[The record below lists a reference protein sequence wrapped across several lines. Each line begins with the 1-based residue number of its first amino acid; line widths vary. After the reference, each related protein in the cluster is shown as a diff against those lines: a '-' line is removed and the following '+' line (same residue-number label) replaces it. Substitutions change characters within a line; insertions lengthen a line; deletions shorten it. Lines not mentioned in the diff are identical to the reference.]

1 MATLSYTAQNS
12 ASQNIWDTDQIALN
26 YIYPTLEEVSVLI
39 PGVTINPDV
48 SVEVSGSTAYL
59 YKLDDPTV
67 TDGVAGRILSSQTS
81 GNTKIDIIL
90 NQSFQVDEVIP
101 NAATETLSVDVV
113 APYLVNSTN
122 ALANAWGR
130 KGLLQFIDGGTSA
143 GAALG
148 APDKATIYG
157 DIINE
162 IKNFDE
168 ANPNRSTGANYI
180 IVSPATLALL
190 RTSTEFLQTSATAGL
205 LRDGIVGQLGGL
217 TVVLSKQ
224 LATVDEDDVA
234 GYSTLTNVRFIV
246 GASDAFAAPIVFRN
260 FRVKDSEFY
269 FGVKVQAEVPY
280 GFKVLDANRIRFY
293 ADVATAA

>member
-1 MATLSYTAQNS
+1 MAQLSYTSPSTNV
-12 ASQNIWDTDQIALN
+12 WDTDQIALN
-26 YIYPTLEEVSVLI
+26 YIYPTLEEVSVLLA
-39 PGVTINPDV
+39 GVTINPDV
-48 SVEVSGSTAYL
+48 SIEVGGSTAFL

-67 TDGVAGRILSSQTS
+67 TDGVAGRALASKMS

-113 APYLVNSTN
+113 APYLVNAAS
-122 ALANAWGR
+122 AVANAWGR
-130 KGLLQFIDGGTSA
+130 KGLVEMIEGGTSA

-148 APDKATIYG
+148 APSKSTIYG
-157 DIINE
+157 KIIDQ
-162 IKNFDE
+162 IQAFDE
-168 ANPNRSTGANYI
+168 ANPNRSTGANYLL
-180 IVSPATLALL
+180 VSPATLALL
-190 RTSTEFLQTSATAGL
+190 RQSTEFLQTSATAGL

-224 LATVDEDDVA
+224 LATIDGTDVT
-234 GYSTLTNVRFIV
+234 GYSILTNVRFV
-246 GASDAFAAPIVFRN
+246 LGAADAFAAPIVFRN
-260 FRVKDSEFY
+260 FRVKDSELY

>member
-1 MATLSYTAQNS
+1 MAQLSYTTGNS
-12 ASQNIWDTDQIALN
+12 ASANIWDTDQVALN

-67 TDGVAGRILSSQTS
+67 TDGVAGRALASKTS
-81 GNTKIDIIL
+81 GNTKIDIVL

-101 NAATETLSVDVV
+101 NAAVETLAVDVV
-113 APYLVNSTN
+113 APYLVNAAS
-122 ALANAWGR
+122 AVANAWGR
-130 KGLLQFIDGGTSA
+130 KGLAEIINSGTSS

-148 APDKATIYG
+148 APDKASIYS
-157 DIINE
+157 DIITE

-168 ANPNRSTGANYI
+168 ANPNRSTGANYV

-224 LATVDEDDVA
+224 LATIDEADA
-234 GYSTLTNVRFIV
+234 SGYSTLTNVRFIV

-260 FRVKDSEFY
+260 FRVKDSELY

>member
-1 MATLSYTAQNS
+1 MAQLTYTTGNS
-12 ASQNIWDTDQIALN
+12 ASANIWDTDQVALN
-26 YIYPTLEEVSVLI
+26 YIYPTIEEVSVLI

-67 TDGVAGRILSSQTS
+67 TDGEAGRVLASKTS

-101 NAATETLSVDVV
+101 NAAVETLSVDVV
-113 APYLVNSTN
+113 APYLVNAAS
-122 ALANAWGR
+122 AVANAWGR
-130 KGLLQFIDGGTSA
+130 KGLAQFIDGGTSA

-148 APDKATIYG
+148 APDKQSIYS

-168 ANPNRSTGANYI
+168 ANPNRSTGANYV

-205 LRDGIVGQLGGL
+205 IQDGLVGQLGGL
-217 TVVLSKQ
+217 SVVLSKQ
-224 LATVDEDDVA
+224 LATIDEDDVA
-234 GYSTLTNVRFIV
+234 GYSALTNVRFIL
-246 GASDAFAAPIVFRN
+246 GAADAFAAPIVFRN

>member
-1 MATLSYTAQNS
+1 MAQLTYSTQNS
-12 ASQNIWDTDQIALN
+12 ASQNIWDTDQVALN

-48 SVEVSGSTAYL
+48 SVEVGGTTAYL
-59 YKLDDPTV
+59 YKLDDPVV
-67 TDGVAGRILSSQTS
+67 TDGEAGRVLNSQTS

-90 NQSFQVDEVIP
+90 NKSFQVDEVIP
-101 NAATETLSVDVV
+101 NAAAETVSVDIV
-113 APYLVNSTN
+113 APYLVNAAS
-122 ALANAWGR
+122 AVANAWGR
-130 KGLLQFIDGGTSA
+130 KGLIELINSGTSA
-143 GAALG
+143 GATLG
-148 APDKATIYG
+148 APDKATIYS

-224 LATVDEDDVA
+224 LATVDEDDA
-234 GYSTLTNVRFIV
+234 SAYSTLTNVRFIV
-246 GASDAFAAPIVFRN
+246 GASDAFAAPIIFRN

-280 GFKVLDANRIRFY
+280 GFKVLDANRVRFY

>member
-1 MATLSYTAQNS
+1 MAQLSYTSPSSNV
-12 ASQNIWDTDQIALN
+12 WDTDQVALN

-48 SVEVSGSTAYL
+48 SVEVSGTTAYL
-59 YKLDDPTV
+59 YKLDDPVV
-67 TDGVAGRILSSQTS
+67 TDGVAGRQLSSKTS

-101 NAATETLSVDVV
+101 NAAAETVSVDVV
-113 APYLVNSTN
+113 APYLVNAAS
-122 ALANAWGR
+122 AVANAWGR
-130 KGLLQFIDGGTSA
+130 KGLVEIITSGTSA

-148 APDKATIYG
+148 APDKATIYS
-157 DIINE
+157 DIITE

-217 TVVLSKQ
+217 SVVLSKQ
-224 LATVDEDDVA
+224 LATVDEADTSA
-234 GYSTLTNVRFIV
+234 YSTLTNVRFVI
-246 GASDAFAAPIVFRN
+246 GAADAFAAPIVFRN
-260 FRVKDSEFY
+260 FRVKDSELF

-280 GFKVLDANRIRFY
+280 GYKVLDANRIRFY

>member
-1 MATLSYTAQNS
+1 MAQLDYSSNV
-12 ASQNIWDTDQIALN
+12 WDTDQIALN
-26 YIYPTLEEVSVLI
+26 YIYPTLEEVSVLLA
-39 PGVTINPDV
+39 GVTTNPDV
-48 SVEVSGSTAYL
+48 SIEVGGSTAYL
-59 YKLDDPTV
+59 YKLDDPAV
-67 TDGVAGRILSSQTS
+67 TEGVAGRALTSATS

-90 NQSFQVDEVIP
+90 NRSFQVDEVIP
-101 NAATETLSVDVV
+101 NAVTETLAVDVV
-113 APYLVNSTN
+113 APYLVNATS
-122 ALANAWGR
+122 AVANAHGR
-130 KGLLQFIDGGTSA
+130 KGLVEMIDGGTSA

-148 APDKATIYG
+148 APTKATIYG
-157 DIINE
+157 DIITE

-168 ANPNRSTGANYI
+168 ANPNRSTGANYV

-224 LATVDEDDVA
+224 LATIDEDDVA
-234 GYSTLTNVRFIV
+234 GYSTLTNVRFIL
-246 GASDAFAAPIVFRN
+246 GAADAFAAPIVFRN
-260 FRVKDSEFY
+260 FRVKDSELY

>member
-1 MATLSYTAQNS
+1 MAQLSYTSPSSNV
-12 ASQNIWDTDQIALN
+12 WDTDQVALN

-48 SVEVSGSTAYL
+48 SVEVSGTTAYL
-59 YKLDDPTV
+59 YKLDDPVV
-67 TDGVAGRILSSQTS
+67 TDGVAGRQLSSKTS

-101 NAATETLSVDVV
+101 NAAAETVSVDVV
-113 APYLVNSTN
+113 APYLVNAAS
-122 ALANAWGR
+122 AVANAWGR
-130 KGLLQFIDGGTSA
+130 KGLVEIITSGTSA

-148 APDKATIYG
+148 APDKATIYS
-157 DIINE
+157 DIITE

-168 ANPNRSTGANYI
+168 ANPKRSTGANYI

-217 TVVLSKQ
+217 SVVLSKQ
-224 LATVDEDDVA
+224 LATVDEADTSA
-234 GYSTLTNVRFIV
+234 YSTLTNVRFVI
-246 GASDAFAAPIVFRN
+246 GAADAFAAPIVFRN
-260 FRVKDSEFY
+260 FRVKDSELF

-280 GFKVLDANRIRFY
+280 GYKVLDANRIRFY

>member
-1 MATLSYTAQNS
+1 MAQFDYTSNV
-12 ASQNIWDTDQIALN
+12 WDTDQIALN
-26 YIYPTLEEVSVLI
+26 YIYPTLEEVSVLLAGI
-39 PGVTINPDV
+39 TTNPDV
-48 SVEVSGSTAYL
+48 SIEVGGSTAFL
-59 YKLDDPTV
+59 YKLDDPAV
-67 TDGVAGRILSSQTS
+67 TEGVAGRALTSALS

-90 NQSFQVDEVIP
+90 NRSFQVDEVIP
-101 NAATETLSVDVV
+101 NAVVATLSVDVV
-113 APYLVNSTN
+113 APYLVNST
-122 ALANAWGR
+122 AAVANAHGR
-130 KGLLQFIDGGTSA
+130 KGLVEMIDGGTSA
-143 GAALG
+143 GTALG

-157 DIINE
+157 DIITE

-168 ANPNRSTGANYI
+168 ANPNRSTGANYV

-224 LATVDEDDVA
+224 LATIDEDDVD
-234 GYSTLTNVRFIV
+234 GYSTLTNVRFIL
-246 GASDAFAAPIVFRN
+246 GAADAFAAPIVFRN
-260 FRVKDSEFY
+260 FRVKDSELY

-293 ADVATAA
+293 ADVATVQA